1 MKSEETQFKKPRLD
15 KPVRISEQAWPEG
28 TEPTVSVFCITYNHE
43 NFIRDALD
51 GFLMQETNFPVEII
65 IHDDASTDSTAK
77 IVTEYS
83 ERYPNLFRPVLQT
96 ENQWSKGN
104 RIFLIDYLIKQ
115 RGEFIALCEG
125 DDYWTNPHKL
135 QKQVEIL
142 ESETSASLCFHNS
155 LVDKGGDETP
165 QPMHRALEAR
175 FFGLDDILSKNWFIP
190 TASIVLRAKQVNV
203 PEMVAFCQSGDMCLL
218 VSAALSGKL
227 IYWREIAGVYRKHA
241 GGLSAGH
248 TGNGYFFGLMPNW
261 FWMFEAFRSEHAGNP
276 TVASM
281 FVTAGDRVLSRT
293 CSHIANSTKS
303 FIENPSCREIED
315 SMATLIRSACPG
327 EMSQKLGCAE
337 YSRELSRRI
346 AAALPGAFSYA
357 ARSQAKQL
365 NLRRSWKISCV
376 AFRQGLF
383 AFFAAG
389 TEMATNL
396 ACFLL
401 RLFKRNLQELSQKN

>member
-1 MKSEETQFKKPRLD
+1 MSAFLQSQRLPH
-15 KPVRISEQAWPEG
+15 PVRITEQVWPEG
-28 TEPTVSVFCITYNHE
+28 TVPVVTIRCITYNHV
-43 NFIRDALD
+43 NFIRDAIE
-51 GFLMQETNFPVEII
+51 GFLMQETTFPVEII
-65 IHDDASTDSTAK
+65 IHDDASTDGTAE
-77 IVTEYS
+77 IVKDYAGRHTQ
-83 ERYPNLFRPVLQT
+83 LFRTILQK
-96 ENQWSKGN
+96 ENQYSSGN
-104 RIFLIDYLIKQ
+104 WPEVRKMLYSLP
-115 RGEFIALCEG
+115 RGEFVALCEG